1 MAKRTERTLV
11 FRAEFENRIF
21 ASFGGGSRVMTG
33 KFVVEVRR
41 LRDSR
46 SWGAMVN
53 GDAGDMLAAAPTA
66 SGAMQ
71 RTRRHFEKPL
81 CDWVVGHKPDGQW
94 RPIEEVTLG
103 LKGGAA

>member
-1 MAKRTERTLV
+1 MAKRIDRTLV
-11 FRAEFENRIF
+11 FRAEFQNRIF
-21 ASFGGGSRVMTG
+21 AGVTGSTRVMAG

-81 CDWVVGHKPDGQW
+81 CDWVVGHKTDGQW
-94 RPIEEVTLG
+94 RPIEDVTLG